1 MQILHHHDHDYLHH
15 NHLHHHH
22 LHHHPHHHPHASEI
36 GRDIHVAAA
45 EVKLDASFGENAA
58 KFFYL
63 HCFQMQ

>member
-1 MQILHHHDHDYLHH
+1 MIMIIFITIIFITIIIFIIIL
-15 NHLHHHH
+15 N
-22 LHHHPHHHPHASEI
+22 PHASEI

>member
-22 LHHHPHHHPHASEI
+22 LHHHHHHPHASEI

-58 KFFYL
+58 KFCYL